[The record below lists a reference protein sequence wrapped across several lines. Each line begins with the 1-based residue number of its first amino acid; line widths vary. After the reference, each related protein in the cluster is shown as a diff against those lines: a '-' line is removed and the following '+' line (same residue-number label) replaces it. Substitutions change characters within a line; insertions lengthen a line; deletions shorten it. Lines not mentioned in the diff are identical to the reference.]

1 MRFGDASP
9 SRLEDF
15 LIMSARVRALALL
28 LLLLACSCSG
38 APEQQGETPSG
49 TSADSALGAVDGLID
64 AIQKPDF
71 DTAARLAM
79 PGQAALA
86 SLAEGA
92 TFGEVAEAL
101 EQGDNDVAANFWA
114 GFAQGAGTFLTGN
127 VATSE
132 DGVVTESGIDFHT
145 VTVTPPD
152 SGSRTVLV
160 REDDGYRIDIFASF
174 GAGLAARM
182 TGPVERLLSTQT
194 AESRLIL
201 AELQEIVPSLLV
213 AANLPDTTPVISQQ
227 ILALVEVITRVS

>member
-1 MRFGDASP
+1 
-9 SRLEDF
+9 
-15 LIMSARVRALALL
+15 MSARVRALALL

-49 TSADSALGAVDGLID
+49 TAADSALGAVDGLID

-101 EQGDNDVAANFWA
+101 EQGDDDVAANFWA

>member
-1 MRFGDASP
+1 
-9 SRLEDF
+9 
-15 LIMSARVRALALL
+15 MSARVRALALL